1 MGIKFLCPNGH
12 KMNVKAFLAGK
23 RGKCPKCGASVR
35 IPQEQISQ
43 ETAASDSGE
52 DLLGDA
58 GVVDMSQPANAA
70 GARAATAVASAAVAS
85 APYAAVVSAAS
96 APAQP
101 APAYTAPVARPV
113 LPAGAPAIPV
123 VPATSP
129 GYQPAGPAVMRGLQ
143 PATAPMPMGVD
154 PISQAPNSIWYV
166 RPPSGGQY
174 GPARGDI
181 MRKWVAEG
189 RVSGDSLVWREG
201 FPEWKT
207 AGQLFPSLAGVGT
220 AATPAAGPPPPP
232 TETAVAPKVT
242 RSVRKLNAYEAKK
255 SQGNGMAIAILVV
268 LGVICVALVV
278 GLAVVLSQGMGSKEA
293 PKKAATLMRRG

>member
-35 IPQEQISQ
+35 IPQE
-43 ETAASDSGE
+43 TPASDSGE
-52 DLLGDA
+52 DLLGD
-58 GVVDMSQPANAA
+58 PAEPASA
-70 GARAATAVASAAVAS
+70 PSPEIAVSVAPSTAATA
-85 APYAAVVSAAS
+85 YAAPTVR
-96 APAQP
+96 PIL
-101 APAYTAPVARPV
+101 PV
-113 LPAGAPAIPV
+113 GAPAIPT
-123 VPATSP
+123 VPTMAP
-129 GYQPAGPAVMRGLQ
+129 GYQPAGPAVMRGPQ
-143 PATAPMPMGVD
+143 PVSTPLPMGAD

-181 MRKWVAEG
+181 MRKWVSEG

-201 FPEWKT
+201 FPEWKS

-232 TETAVAPKVT
+232 AETAEVPKVARPT
-242 RSVRKLNAYEAKK
+242 RKLSAYEAKK
-255 SQGNGMAIAILVV
+255 NQGNGMAIAILVV
-268 LGVICVALVV
+268 LGVICVALVI
-278 GLAVVLSQGMGSKEA
+278 GLALVLSHGIGGKEA
-293 PKKAATLMRRG
+293 PKKTAATRRV

>member
-35 IPQEQISQ
+35 IPQENP
-43 ETAASDSGE
+43 ASDSDE

-58 GVVDMSQPANAA
+58 ADPISSPAP
-70 GARAATAVASAAVAS
+70 AVAVSVAS
-85 APYAAVVSAAS
+85 APAAKVSAVPYV
-96 APAQP
+96 AP
-101 APAYTAPVARPV
+101 TVRPV
-113 LPAGAPAIPV
+113 FPASAPAIPV
-123 VPATSP
+123 VPMTTP
-129 GYQPAGPAVMRGLQ
+129 GYQPAGPAVMRAAQ
-143 PATAPMPMGVD
+143 PVAAPQPMGVD
-154 PISQAPNSIWYV
+154 PISQAPSAIWYV

-201 FPEWKT
+201 FPEWKN

-220 AATPAAGPPPPP
+220 TATPAAGPPPPP
-232 TETAVAPKVT
+232 TETAEVPKVT
-242 RSVRKLNAYEAKK
+242 RAVRKLNAYEAKK
-255 SQGNGMAIAILVV
+255 SKGNGMAIAILVV
-268 LGVICVALVV
+268 LGVICVALVI
-278 GLAVVLSQGMGSKEA
+278 GLVVVLSQGMGSKEGT
-293 PKKAATLMRRG
+293 KKATAAVRQN

>member
-35 IPQEQISQ
+35 IPQE
-43 ETAASDSGE
+43 TPASDSGE

-58 GVVDMSQPANAA
+58 AADVTQPANSATS
-70 GARAATAVASAAVAS
+70 RAATAVAPATAATAAVSVAV
-85 APYAAVVSAAS
+85 APSQPTPAFATPVV
-96 APAQP
+96 
-101 APAYTAPVARPV
+101 RPV

-129 GYQPAGPAVMRGLQ
+129 GYQPAGPAVMRVPQ
-143 PATAPMPMGVD
+143 PAAVPQPMGVD

-201 FPEWKT
+201 FPEWKN
-207 AGQLFPSLAGVGT
+207 AGELFPSLAGVGA

-232 TETAVAPKVT
+232 AKDTAAEAPKVT

-268 LGVICVALVV
+268 LGVICVALVI
-278 GLAVVLSQGMGSKEA
+278 GLAFVLSQGMGIKET
-293 PKKAATLMRRG
+293 PKKSAATRLTRTQ

>member
-35 IPQEQISQ
+35 IPQE
-43 ETAASDSGE
+43 TPASDSGE

-58 GVVDMSQPANAA
+58 GEP
-70 GARAATAVASAAVAS
+70 SAAVQTAVSVAPAVATAPAAPYS
-85 APYAAVVSAAS
+85 APMVRA
-96 APAQP
+96 
-101 APAYTAPVARPV
+101 V
-113 LPAGAPAIPV
+113 LPAGAPAIPS
-123 VPATSP
+123 VPVMTP
-129 GYQPAGPAVMRGLQ
+129 GYQPAGPAVMRAVQ
-143 PATAPMPMGVD
+143 PISAPMGVD

-181 MRKWVAEG
+181 MRKWVSEG

-207 AGQLFPSLAGVGT
+207 AGQLFPSLAGVG
-220 AATPAAGPPPPP
+220 APATAAGPPPPP
-232 TETAVAPKVT
+232 AETADVPKVT
-242 RSVRKLNAYEAKK
+242 RALRKLNAYEARK
-255 SQGNGMAIAILVV
+255 SKGTGMAIAILVI
-268 LGVICVALVV
+268 LGIICVALVI
-278 GLAVVLSQGMGSKEA
+278 GLAVVLSQGTGGS
-293 PKKAATLMRRG
+293 PKKSAAMTFSTRVVSPAPLGPGRQGL

>member
-35 IPQEQISQ
+35 IPQE
-43 ETAASDSGE
+43 TPASDSGE

-58 GVVDMSQPANAA
+58 GEPAAA
-70 GARAATAVASAAVAS
+70 VQTAVSVA
-85 APYAAVVSAAS
+85 PVVVSAS
-96 APAQP
+96 VAPYV
-101 APAYTAPVARPV
+101 APTVRAV
-113 LPAGAPAIPV
+113 LPAGAPAIPSV
-123 VPATSP
+123 GVMTP
-129 GYQPAGPAVMRGLQ
+129 GYQPAGPAVMRAAQ
-143 PATAPMPMGVD
+143 PISAPMGVD

-181 MRKWVAEG
+181 MRKWVSEG

-207 AGQLFPSLAGVGT
+207 ASQLFPSLAGVGS
-220 AATPAAGPPPPP
+220 PAVTAGPPPPP
-232 TETAVAPKVT
+232 ADTADVPKVT
-242 RSVRKLNAYEAKK
+242 RAVRTLNAYEARK
-255 SQGNGMAIAILVV
+255 SKGTGMAIAILVI
-268 LGVICVALVV
+268 LGIICVALVI
-278 GLAVVLSQGMGSKEA
+278 GLAVVLSQGTGGKDA
-293 PKKAATLMRRG
+293 PKKSAAVTRLTPASGSALRGPGRPGL